1 MFEGTTGVD
10 TKATRVSFSGSS
22 MRLAVSEDCLGRVM
36 NGSGKPIDRG
46 PPIWAEDFLDINGSP
61 VSACNAVDHYASFPP

>member
-1 MFEGTTGVD
+1 
-10 TKATRVSFSGSS
+10 

-61 VSACNAVDHYASFPP
+61 VSISSLFELHPGGIEWWGMVARICGMKLHERD